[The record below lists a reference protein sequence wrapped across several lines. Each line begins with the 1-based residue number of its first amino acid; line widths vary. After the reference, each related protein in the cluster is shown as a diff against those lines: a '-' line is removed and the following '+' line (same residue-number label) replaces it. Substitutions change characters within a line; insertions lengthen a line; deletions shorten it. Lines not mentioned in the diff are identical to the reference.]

1 MKRIKIISVNSEL
14 GAGTRGSG
22 MGFDAIRVA
31 AWTKGSKYFKEHPPT
46 ILPSNNDEVLDD
58 IDTAYSVKI
67 EYILDMYKKIADTVI
82 ECMKKKEFPVIISG
96 DHSNAGGT
104 IAGLRMAYPKERLG
118 VIWVDAHADLHSPY
132 TTPSGNLHGMPL
144 ATATALDNKVCQI
157 NTPEKK
163 TIEAWE
169 KLKKLGGISPK
180 INFKDLIYIALRDTE
195 KAEKFIVKKNNIR
208 TYSVQKMRE
217 MGIQFVVEDAM
228 KKLENCDRIYV
239 SFDVDSMDANVS
251 RGTGTPVK
259 SGLYESEAF
268 SLMST
273 LCKHPKI
280 CCVEITEVNPT
291 LDNKKNLMAEIAL
304 EILEQITIEIEKRLN
319 ESSKAVK
326 N

>member
-14 GAGTRGSG
+14 GAGTRGAG

-58 IDTAYSVKI
+58 IETAYSVKI
-67 EYILDMYKKIADTVI
+67 EYIVEMYKRIAETVM
-82 ECMKKKEFPVIISG
+82 ECMKKKEFPIIISG

-104 IAGLRMAYPKERLG
+104 IAGLRMAFPKEKLG
-118 VIWVDAHADLHSPY
+118 VIWIDAHADVHTPY

-144 ATATALDNKVCQI
+144 ATALAIDNKVSQL
-157 NTPEKK
+157 NNPEKK

-169 KLKKLGGISPK
+169 RLKKIGGISPK
-180 INFKDLIYIALRDTE
+180 ISFKDLIYIAARDME
-195 KAEKFIVKKNNIR
+195 KPEKYIVKKNNVRI
-208 TYSVQKMRE
+208 YSVQKMRE
-217 MGIQFVVEDAM
+217 TGIQFVVEDAL
-228 KKLENCDRIYV
+228 KRLEHCDKIYV

-268 SLMST
+268 SLMSAFG
-273 LCKHPKI
+273 KSEKV
-280 CCVEITEVNPT
+280 CCVELTEINPT

-304 EILEQITIEIEKRLN
+304 EILEQTTLEIEKRL
-319 ESSKAVK
+319 
-326 N
+326 

>member
-31 AWTKGSKYFKEHPPT
+31 AWTKGSKYFREHPPT

-58 IDTAYSVKI
+58 IETAYSIKI
-67 EYILDMYKKIADTVI
+67 EYIVEMYKRIAETVVDA
-82 ECMKKKEFPVIISG
+82 MKQKEFPIIISG

-104 IAGLRMAYPKERLG
+104 IAGLRMAYPKEKLG
-118 VIWVDAHADLHSPY
+118 VIWVDAHTDIHTPY

-144 ATATALDNKVCQI
+144 ATALAVDNKVSQI
-157 NTPEKK
+157 NNPEKK

-169 KLKKLGGISPK
+169 RLKKIGGISPK
-180 INFKDLIYIALRDTE
+180 IMFKDLIYIAARDME
-195 KAEKFIVKKNNIR
+195 KPEKYIVKKNNVKI
-208 TYSVQKMRE
+208 YSVQKMRE
-217 MGIQFVVEDAM
+217 TGIQFVVEDALRR
-228 KKLENCDRIYV
+228 LEHCDKIYV

-268 SLMST
+268 SLMSA
-273 LCKHPKI
+273 LVKSPKV
-280 CCVEITEVNPT
+280 CCVELTEINPT

-304 EILEQITIEIEKRLN
+304 EILEQITIEIENRL
-319 ESSKAVK
+319 K
-326 N
+326 

>member
-58 IDTAYSVKI
+58 IETAYSVKI
-67 EYILDMYKKIADTVI
+67 EYIVEMYKRIAETVM
-82 ECMKKKEFPVIISG
+82 ECMKKKEFPIIISG

-104 IAGLRMAYPKERLG
+104 IAGLRMAFPKEKLG
-118 VIWVDAHADLHSPY
+118 VIWIDAHADVHTPY

-144 ATATALDNKVCQI
+144 ATALAIDNKVSQL
-157 NTPEKK
+157 NNPEKK

-169 KLKKLGGISPK
+169 RLKKIGGISPK
-180 INFKDLIYIALRDTE
+180 ISFKDLIYIAARDME
-195 KAEKFIVKKNNIR
+195 KPEKYIVKKNNVRI
-208 TYSVQKMRE
+208 YSVQKMRE
-217 MGIQFVVEDAM
+217 TGIQFVVEDAL
-228 KKLENCDRIYV
+228 KRLEHCDKIYV

-268 SLMST
+268 SLMSAFG
-273 LCKHPKI
+273 KSEKV
-280 CCVEITEVNPT
+280 CCVELTEINPT

-304 EILEQITIEIEKRLN
+304 EILEQTTLEIEKRL
-319 ESSKAVK
+319 
-326 N
+326 

>member
-1 MKRIKIISVNSEL
+1 MKRVKIISVNSEL

-58 IDTAYSVKI
+58 IETSYSVKI
-67 EYILDMYKKIADTVI
+67 EYIIEMYKRIAETI
-82 ECMKKKEFPVIISG
+82 MRTMKNKEFPIVISG

-104 IAGLRMAYPKERLG
+104 IAGLRMAYPKETLG
-118 VIWVDAHADLHSPY
+118 VIWIDAHADVHTPY

-144 ATATALDNKVCQI
+144 ATALAIDNKVSQI
-157 NTPEKK
+157 NNPEKK

-169 KLKKLGGISPK
+169 KLKKIGGISPK
-180 INFKDLIYIALRDTE
+180 ISFKDLIYIAARDME
-195 KAEKFIVKKNNIR
+195 KPEKYIVKKNNVKI
-208 TYSVQKMRE
+208 YPVQKMRE
-217 MGIQFVVEDAM
+217 TGIQFVVDDALR
-228 KKLENCDRIYV
+228 KLQHCDKIYV

-268 SLMST
+268 QLMSA
-273 LCKHPKI
+273 LAKDKKV
-280 CCVEITEVNPT
+280 CCFELTEINPT

-304 EILEQITIEIEKRLN
+304 EILEQITIEIEKRL
-319 ESSKAVK
+319 
-326 N
+326 